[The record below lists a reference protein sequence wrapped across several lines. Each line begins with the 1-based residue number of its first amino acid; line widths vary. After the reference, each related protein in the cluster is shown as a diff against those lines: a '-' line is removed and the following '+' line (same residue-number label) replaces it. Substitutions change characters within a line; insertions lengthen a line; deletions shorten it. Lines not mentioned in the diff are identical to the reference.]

1 MTKKSGTEQQ
11 EKLQVEEKV
20 EELFARVNYELTRKY
35 KIIAPDAHY
44 NQVGVFF
51 FNERIFTNKTNVF
64 FTKFHTYVK

>member
-44 NQVGVFF
+44 NQVGCFF
-51 FNERIFTNKTNVF
+51 
-64 FTKFHTYVK
+64 